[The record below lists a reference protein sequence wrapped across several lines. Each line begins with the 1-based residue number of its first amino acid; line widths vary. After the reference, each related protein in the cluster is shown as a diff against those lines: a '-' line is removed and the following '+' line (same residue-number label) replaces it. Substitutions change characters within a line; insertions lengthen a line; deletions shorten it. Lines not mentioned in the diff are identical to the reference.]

1 MPALGVPHPVP
12 VIDVTAIVETAAI
25 VQPVAGDNGVGVVHE
40 GNGLAPAMLI
50 EIAGGACIVPRVRHV
65 AAMRETADM
74 PRPIAM
80 SGKVGDQRLKAASK
94 AAGNGDLPRRSRHC
108 ANAAGR
114 LPARG
119 IAVVAV
125 FSARAAP
132 RFGPV
137 MRAVSVLIM
146 RVMMTMSG
154 LRRDCDEQKKH
165 SR

>member
-25 VQPVAGDNGVGVVHE
+25 VQPVAGDDGVGVVHE
-40 GNGLAPAMLI
+40 GNGLAPAMLV
-50 EIAGGACIVPRVRHV
+50 EVASGACIVPRVRHV
-65 AAMRETADM
+65 AAMRETTDM
-74 PRPIAM
+74 PRLVAM

-94 AAGNGDLPRRSRHC
+94 AASDSDRSRRGRHG

-114 LPARG
+114 LSARG
-119 IAVVAV
+119 IVVAVV

-137 MRAVSVLIM
+137 MRVVSVLIM
-146 RVMMTMSG
+146 RAMMTMSG
-154 LRRDCDEQKKH
+154 LRRDRDEQKKH